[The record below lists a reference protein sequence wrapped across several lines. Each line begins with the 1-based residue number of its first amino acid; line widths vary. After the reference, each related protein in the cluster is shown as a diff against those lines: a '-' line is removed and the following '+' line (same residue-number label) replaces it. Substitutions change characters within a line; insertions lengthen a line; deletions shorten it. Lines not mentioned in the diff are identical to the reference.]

1 MLLTLSP
8 RGQLLLMASLRD
20 DTIACW
26 EVASGV
32 ELWRVPDDS
41 YSLSLTVVC
50 LPEGRMLVASGGE
63 DGVCRWDA
71 LTGEA
76 LPGHLCPDI
85 NVWSVASG
93 IVSDGRSI
101 LVAAGQ
107 DQVDRW
113 DAVTGEP
120 VGAPLRG
127 HGISVR
133 SIAVI
138 ALPEGSTMIAS
149 GGEDATIRRWD
160 AITGAPLG
168 TPLDD
173 HKGQVSGLASVAL
186 PDGRI
191 LLASADSDG
200 VIRSWDAITGE
211 PIGHPT
217 HTGAWVYDLIAI
229 TAAGGRPCLLAAG
242 EDKVTR
248 RIDPLTGGL
257 IGDPIPGLAVAAA
270 YDLDGTATMSG
281 AVTYGSI
288 KANVIQ
294 PLIDYLLKYYNGEH
308 ICKIVHTGATIME
321 PTQITAYS
329 LNGLPSAALDL
340 ISRPTLF
347 VPACDERR
355 DHGV

>member
-8 RGQLLLMASLRD
+8 RGRLLLVASLRD

-26 EVASGV
+26 EVESGA

-41 YSLSLTVVC
+41 YSFSLTAVC

-76 LPGHLCPDI
+76 LPGHLCPGT

-93 IVSDGRSI
+93 TVPDGRSI

-113 DAVTGEP
+113 DVVTGEP

-127 HGISVR
+127 HGISVK
-133 SIAVI
+133 SIDVI
-138 ALPEGSTMIAS
+138 ALPDGSTMIAS
-149 GGEDATIRRWD
+149 GGEDAAIRRWD
-160 AITGAPLG
+160 AVSGAPLG

-173 HKGQVSGLASVAL
+173 HEGQVSELASAAL

-191 LLASADSDG
+191 LLAGADSDG
-200 VIRSWDAITGE
+200 VIRGWDAITGE

-217 HTGAWVYDLIAI
+217 PTGSSVHDLIAI
-229 TAAGGRPCLLAAG
+229 TAAEGRPCLLAAG
-242 EDKVTR
+242 EDKVIR

-270 YDLDGTATMSG
+270 YDLDGTAMIAISTYSG
-281 AVTYGSI
+281 DVT
-288 KANVIQ
+288 VR
-294 PLIDYLLKYYNGEH
+294 PL
-308 ICKIVHTGATIME
+308 
-321 PTQITAYS
+321 
-329 LNGLPSAALDL
+329 
-340 ISRPTLF
+340 R
-347 VPACDERR
+347 
-355 DHGV
+355 